1 MRLECDFWAVLQAE
15 STPTAAGR
23 QRFPRSAMPISNN
36 GREKPPR
43 TPETMSK
50 SGAVCCE
57 TVQKSP
63 YEDETRAALRGGI
76 GLTSIVMGTA
86 FVETCDSGGGVGRA
100 EWPVK
105 GPSPD
110 GGPRKRPSPGRKTPK
125 PLSADGRVRRNHIHL
140 PANPRSRV
148 NAQRLFIAQPAV
160 ARICVYLRVC

>member
-1 MRLECDFWAVLQAE
+1 MQAE
-15 STPTAAGR
+15 STSKAAGR
-23 QRFPRSAMPISNN
+23 QRFPRSATPVSNN
-36 GREKPPR
+36 DREKPPR
-43 TPETMSK
+43 TPGTMSK
-50 SGAVCCE
+50 SRAVCCE

-63 YEDETRAALRGGI
+63 YEDETGAALRGGI
-76 GLTSIVMGTA
+76 GLAFIVMDTA
-86 FVETCDSGGGVGRA
+86 FVETWESGGASKA

-125 PLSADGRVRRNHIHL
+125 PLSPDGRIRRNHIRL
-140 PANPRSRV
+140 PANPRSRI

>member
-1 MRLECDFWAVLQAE
+1 MRLQCDFWAVLQAE
-15 STPTAAGR
+15 STPKAAGR
-23 QRFPRSAMPISNN
+23 QRFPRSATPVLNN
-36 GREKPPR
+36 GCEKPPR
-43 TPETMSK
+43 TPGTMSK

-57 TVQKSP
+57 TVQKPP
-63 YEDETRAALRGGI
+63 YEDETGAALRGGI
-76 GLTSIVMGTA
+76 GLAFIVMGTA
-86 FVETCDSGGGVGRA
+86 FVETWELGGAGRA
-100 EWPVK
+100 KWPVK

-140 PANPRSRV
+140 HANPRSRI

>member
-15 STPTAAGR
+15 STPKAAGR

-43 TPETMSK
+43 TPGTMSK

-63 YEDETRAALRGGI
+63 YEDETGAALRGGI

-86 FVETCDSGGGVGRA
+86 FVETCDSGGRRQSRMA
-100 EWPVK
+100 SKRTFARRRTPQ
-105 GPSPD
+105 
-110 GGPRKRPSPGRKTPK
+110 RPSPGRKTPK

-140 PANPRSRV
+140 PANPRSRI

-160 ARICVYLRVC
+160 ARIRVYLRVC